1 MLDEIASDL
10 NVILPRM
17 GEGFWAEFKANT
29 SSAME
34 EFTTGYTGDIREL
47 ANRWL
52 GYNEASMDYGSDYV
66 AQGNKFVAAVQQAQV
81 DYARQAAVQDTQ
93 VARYVGKVLDST
105 EGHCSEGSPKCFR
118 TRSMIS
124 STTRSRCWTS

>member
-1 MLDEIASDL
+1 MLDELASEL
-10 NVILPRM
+10 NLILPRM

-34 EFTTGYTGDIREL
+34 EFTTGYSGDIREL

-52 GYNEASMDYGSDYV
+52 GYNEASMDYGNDYV
-66 AQGNKFVAAVQQAQV
+66 AAGNKFVAAVQQAQV
-81 DYARQAAVQDTQ
+81 DYARQAAVQATQ
-93 VARYVGKVLDST
+93 VARYVAKVFDST
-105 EGHCSEGSPKCFR
+105 EGPCSEGSPKCFR

-124 STTRSRCWTS
+124 STTRSRCRTS